1 MRWRRRATGR
11 WPWPS
16 RPPRNPPSA
25 NCGHASPKMR
35 RYARAMAIPRT
46 PWPRPPN
53 RLGAWTAGGR
63 LAGLVLLASLLL
75 WPVSAEA
82 NWLGTL
88 VGRASELVRAPS
100 ARATRALERAAAHIR
115 SLASK
120 PDATVLAAEATPEG
134 HWRFVNRVGETI
146 TAGTPEEMKRVVS
159 LLVPDAK
166 PDARLTL
173 YLTEESVFARR
184 AALKELPRGAELNV
198 FAGDESYR
206 LLRRSEGTSE
216 RLFAEIRSNLVVELS
231 DAAHFAEASWQLARP
246 LNKASIRVLALEG
259 GSATRLA
266 ASPRLDPV
274 SKKALIDSID
284 PSSLAAALGAVR
296 GQTVLVAGRVEGELL
311 HFKGASGPERSLL
324 VKDLFRAAEQADVN
338 LVILHA
344 SSTPRQPGGRNW
356 LWQKVEVRGLEEA
369 LQRARVADFYD
380 ALATP
385 NSRYVVTAKRLNTQ
399 RTLLNVTPIA
409 DLPRVPASRP
419 LSDIL
424 GDAAASLTGRVIM
437 AGVEANLRSA
447 EHQRD
452 VDWRLLAGVP
462 ANIQLAYL
470 VLLLIGLLGAPLA
483 RAWWERVWPRED
495 PAEYAGRSGYW
506 AARLVRD
513 GLFGL
518 VFLPLTA
525 VVSAPLNLGRQIR
538 DALLAPLRA
547 WRWLRGGARRARR
560 NAHAKR
566 GSAGEGARL
575 ALGAPLRPGT
585 AEASSLGNYRPSR

>member
-1 MRWRRRATGR
+1 MV
-11 WPWPS
+11 
-16 RPPRNPPSA
+16 
-25 NCGHASPKMR
+25 
-35 RYARAMAIPRT
+35 IPRT
-46 PWPRPPN
+46 PRPRQPS
-53 RLGAWTAGGR
+53 RLGAWAAGRR
-63 LAGLVLLASLLL
+63 LARLLLPASLRASLLASLLA
-75 WPVSAEA
+75 WPGGAEA

-88 VGRASELVRAPS
+88 VGRASELVRQGGPS
-100 ARATRALERAAAHIR
+100 ARATPALEGAAAHIK
-115 SLASK
+115 SLPAK

-134 HWRFVNRVGETI
+134 HWRFVNKVGETI
-146 TAGTPEEMKRVVS
+146 TAGTSAEMKRVVS

-166 PDARLTL
+166 PEARLTL

-184 AALKELPRGAELNV
+184 AALKDLPRGSELNLFV
-198 FAGDESYR
+198 GDESYR
-206 LLRRSEGTSE
+206 LLRRSEGGSD

-231 DAAHFAEASWQLARP
+231 DAGRFAEAAWQLARP
-246 LNKASIRVLALEG
+246 LNKAGVRVLALEA
-259 GSATRLA
+259 GSARSLA

-274 SKKALIDSID
+274 SKQALIDSID
-284 PSSLAAALGAVR
+284 PTSLAAALGAVR

-356 LWQKVEVRGLEEA
+356 LWQKVEVKGLQDA
-369 LQRARVADFYD
+369 LKRARVADFYN

-385 NSRYVVTAKRLNTQ
+385 NSRYLVTAKSLSAQ
-399 RTLLNVTPIA
+399 RTLFNVSPIA
-409 DLPRVPASRP
+409 DLPRVSASRP

-447 EHQRD
+447 EYQRD
-452 VDWRLLAGVP
+452 LDWRLLAGVP
-462 ANIQLAYL
+462 ANIQVAYL
-470 VLLLIGLLGAPLA
+470 ALLLIGLLGAPLA
-483 RAWWERVWPRED
+483 RAWWRRVWPRED

-506 AARLVRD
+506 AARLVREV
-513 GLFGL
+513 LFVL

-525 VVSAPLNLGRQIR
+525 GVSVPLNLGRQIR
-538 DALLAPLRA
+538 DAVLAPLRA
-547 WRWLRGGARRARR
+547 WRWLMGGARRARR
-560 NAHAKR
+560 HADAE
-566 GSAGEGARL
+566 GNSAGERTGARL

>member
-1 MRWRRRATGR
+1 MV
-11 WPWPS
+11 
-16 RPPRNPPSA
+16 
-25 NCGHASPKMR
+25 
-35 RYARAMAIPRT
+35 IPRT
-46 PWPRPPN
+46 PWPRHPN
-53 RLGAWTAGGR
+53 RPGPWAAGRR
-63 LAGLVLLASLLL
+63 LARFVLLASLLL
-75 WPVSAEA
+75 WAVSAEA

-88 VGRASELVRAPS
+88 VGKASEA
-100 ARATRALERAAAHIR
+100 ARQGASGARTTRALERAAAHIKA
-115 SLASK
+115 LPFK
-120 PDATVLAAEATPEG
+120 PEATVLAAEATPEG
-134 HWRFVNRVGETI
+134 HWRFVNKAGETI
-146 TAGTPEEMKRVVS
+146 TAGTPGEMKRVVS
-159 LLVPDAK
+159 LLVPDAR
-166 PDARLTL
+166 PEARLSL

-184 AALKELPRGAELNV
+184 AALKDLPRGSELNLFV
-198 FAGDESYR
+198 GDESYR
-206 LLRRSEGTSE
+206 LLRRSEGASE
-216 RLFAEIRSNLVVELS
+216 RLFAEIRSNLVAELS
-231 DAAHFAEASWQLARP
+231 EANHFAEAAWQLARP
-246 LNKASIRVLALEG
+246 LNKASIRVLALEA
-259 GSATRLA
+259 GSARHLA

-284 PSSLAAALGAVR
+284 PASLAPALGAVR

-311 HFKGASGPERSLL
+311 HFQGASGPERSLL

-356 LWQKVEVRGLEEA
+356 LWQKVEVRGLEDA
-369 LQRARVADFYD
+369 LKRARVADFYN

-385 NSRYVVTAKRLNTQ
+385 NSRYVVTAKPLNGK
-399 RTLLNVTPIA
+399 RTLLHVSPIA

-419 LSDIL
+419 LGDIL

-462 ANIQLAYL
+462 ANIQLAYAA
-470 VLLLIGLLGAPLA
+470 LLLIGLLGAPLA

-513 GLFGL
+513 GLFVV

-525 VVSAPLNLGRQIR
+525 LVSAPLNLGRQIR
-538 DALLAPLRA
+538 DAALAPLRA
-547 WRWLRGGARRARR
+547 WRWLTGGTRRARR
-560 NAHAKR
+560 KGDAER
-566 GSAGEGARL
+566 SSAGEGADARL

-585 AEASSLGNYRPSR
+585 AEASSLGNNRPSR